1 MGIHHNLSWQL
12 GDITLH
18 RIIEDQSALM
28 PIRDFL
34 PNLSEEVLAQ
44 NRDALLKAGALDKL
58 DQIILCFQSYVVKT
72 PHHTIL
78 VDSCLGNHKNRPNR
92 PRWHNKTD
100 STYMTALAQAGIA
113 VEEIDFVMCTHLHV
127 DHVGWNT
134 RLENG
139 VWVPT
144 FPKARYLFSQ
154 KEYAYWEERSKTEQI
169 DHIIDSV
176 LPIVALGRA
185 DLVTSAD
192 AVSDHVRL
200 LPTPGHTIDHFAV
213 TLGAKRDDGVIIGDL
228 FHSPIQMT
236 DPNLSMRLDYDG
248 AQSSQSRKDFLAR
261 YADTPTLCCTAHF
274 PSPSMGHIK
283 RAGTGFVCE
292 MV

>member
-1 MGIHHNLSWQL
+1 MGIHQNLSWQL

-44 NRDALLKAGALDKL
+44 NRDALLKAGAIDKF

-134 RLENG
+134 QLENG
-139 VWVPT
+139 V
-144 FPKARYLFSQ
+144 
-154 KEYAYWEERSKTEQI
+154 
-169 DHIIDSV
+169 
-176 LPIVALGRA
+176 
-185 DLVTSAD
+185 
-192 AVSDHVRL
+192 
-200 LPTPGHTIDHFAV
+200 
-213 TLGAKRDDGVIIGDL
+213 
-228 FHSPIQMT
+228 
-236 DPNLSMRLDYDG
+236 
-248 AQSSQSRKDFLAR
+248 
-261 YADTPTLCCTAHF
+261 
-274 PSPSMGHIK
+274 
-283 RAGTGFVCE
+283 
-292 MV
+292 

>member
-1 MGIHHNLSWQL
+1 MSLHMTL

-34 PNLSEEVLAQ
+34 PNLSQEVLDAH
-44 NRDALLKAGALDKL
+44 RDWLVGSGALDASN
-58 DQIILCFQSYVVKT
+58 DHIVLCFQSYVVKT

-100 STYMTALAQAGIA
+100 THYMSALAKAGIA

-144 FPKARYLFSQ
+144 FPNARYLFLNRNMPIGRR
-154 KEYAYWEERSKTEQI
+154 AAAPSKSTI
-169 DHIIDSV
+169 SLIASC
-176 LPIVALGRA
+176 
-185 DLVTSAD
+185 
-192 AVSDHVRL
+192 RL
-200 LPTPGHTIDHFAV
+200 
-213 TLGAKRDDGVIIGDL
+213 
-228 FHSPIQMT
+228 
-236 DPNLSMRLDYDG
+236 
-248 AQSSQSRKDFLAR
+248 
-261 YADTPTLCCTAHF
+261 
-274 PSPSMGHIK
+274 
-283 RAGTGFVCE
+283 
-292 MV
+292 

>member
-44 NRDALLKAGALDKL
+44 NRDALLKAGAIDKL

-113 VEEIDFVMCTHLHV
+113 VEEIDFVTCTHLHV

-236 DPNLSMRLDYDG
+236 DPNLYMRLDYDG

-283 RAGTGFVCE
+283 RAGAGFMCE

>member
-1 MGIHHNLSWQL
+1 MGIHQNLSWQL

-44 NRDALLKAGALDKL
+44 NRDALLKAGAIDKL

-113 VEEIDFVMCTHLHV
+113 VDEIDFVMCTHLHV

-185 DLVTSAD
+185 DLVSSAD

-213 TLGAKRDDGVIIGDL
+213 TLGARRDDGVIIGDL

-283 RAGTGFVCE
+283 RAGAGFMCE

>member
-1 MGIHHNLSWQL
+1 MSLHMTL

-34 PNLSEEVLAQ
+34 PNLSQEVLDTH
-44 NRDALLKAGALDKL
+44 RDWLAGSGALDPSN
-58 DQIILCFQSYVVKT
+58 DHIVLCFQSYVIKT

-92 PRWHNKTD
+92 PRWHQKTD
-100 STYMTALAQAGIA
+100 DHYMTALAKAGIS
-113 VEEIDFVMCTHLHV
+113 VEEIDYVMCTHLHV

-144 FPKARYLFSQ
+144 FPNARYLFSKQ
-154 KEYAYWEERSKTEQI
+154 EYAYWEERSRTEAI

-176 LPIVALGRA
+176 LPIVHLGRA
-185 DLVTSAD
+185 DLIESSG
-192 AVSDHVRL
+192 AVNDHVRL

-213 TLGAKRDDGVIIGDL
+213 TLGAKRDDAVIIGDL
-228 FHSPIQMT
+228 FHSPIQMKYP
-236 DPNLSMRLDYDG
+236 DLFMRLDYDG
-248 AQSSQSRKDFLAR
+248 VQSTQSRQSFLQR
-261 YADTPTLCCTAHF
+261 YGDTSTLCCTAHF

-283 RAGTGFVCE
+283 SSPSGYFCE
-292 MV
+292 MI

>member
-1 MGIHHNLSWQL
+1 MGLHKNLTWQL

-34 PNLSEEVLAQ
+34 PNLSEEVLAK
-44 NRDALLKAGALDKL
+44 NRSSLVKAGALDNK
-58 DQIILCFQSYVVKT
+58 DQIVLCFQSYVVKT
-72 PHHTIL
+72 LHHTIL

-100 STYMTALAQAGIA
+100 SHYMSAMAQAGISVDA
-113 VEEIDFVMCTHLHV
+113 IDYVMCTHLHV

-139 VWVPT
+139 QWVPT
-144 FPKARYLFSQ
+144 FPNARYLFSKQ
-154 KEYAYWEERSKTEQI
+154 EYAYWEERSKTEQI
-169 DHIIDSV
+169 DHILDSV
-176 LPIVALGRA
+176 LPIIALGKG
-185 DLVTSAD
+185 DLITSSD
-192 AVSDHVRL
+192 AVTDHVRL

-213 TLGAKRDDGVIIGDL
+213 TLGAKHDDGVIIGDL
-228 FHSPIQMT
+228 FHSPIQIT
-236 DPNLSMRLDYDG
+236 HPELFMRLDYDA
-248 AQSSQSRKDFLAR
+248 AQSTQSRISFLER
-261 YADTPTLCCTAHF
+261 YVDTPTLCCTSHF

-283 RAGTGFVCE
+283 RDGQGFSCE

>member
-1 MGIHHNLSWQL
+1 MSLHMTL

-34 PNLSEEVLAQ
+34 PNLSEAVLAE
-44 NRDALLKAGALDKL
+44 NRDLLLSAGAIDRL
-58 DQIILCFQSYVVKT
+58 DQIVLWFQSYVIKT

-92 PRWHNKTD
+92 PRWHHKTD
-100 STYMTALAQAGIA
+100 DHYMSALAKAGIG
-113 VEEIDFVMCTHLHV
+113 VEAIDFVMCTHLHV

-134 RLENG
+134 RLDNG

-144 FPKARYLFSQ
+144 FPKARYLFSK

-176 LPIVALGRA
+176 LPIVNLGRA
-185 DLVTSAD
+185 DLIESVG
-192 AVSDHVRL
+192 AVNDHVRL

-213 TLGAKRDDGVIIGDL
+213 TLGAKQDDAVIIGDL
-228 FHSPIQMT
+228 FHSPIQMKY
-236 DPNLSMRLDYDG
+236 PELFMRLDYDG
-248 AQSSQSRKDFLAR
+248 AQSTQSRQSFLER
-261 YADTPTLCCTAHF
+261 YGDSSTLCCTAHF

-283 RAGTGFVCE
+283 SSPSGYFCE
-292 MV
+292 MIG

>member
-1 MGIHHNLSWQL
+1 MGIHQNLSWQL

-44 NRDALLKAGALDKL
+44 NRDALQKAGALDRL

-78 VDSCLGNHKNRPNR
+78 VDSCIGNHKNRPNR

-100 STYMTALAQAGIA
+100 SLYMTALAQAGIA

-144 FPKARYLFSQ
+144 FPNARYLFSQ
-154 KEYAYWEERSKTEQI
+154 KEYAYWEARGKTEQI

-176 LPIVALGRA
+176 LPIVALGKA
-185 DLVTSAD
+185 DLVSSSE
-192 AVSDHVRL
+192 AVGDHLRL

-213 TLGAKRDDGVIIGDL
+213 ALGAKRDDGVIIGDL

-236 DPNLSMRLDYDG
+236 HPELFMRLDYDG
-248 AQSSQSRKDFLAR
+248 AQSTQSRKDFLNR

-283 RAGTGFVCE
+283 RAGTGFLCE